1 GTGSSPDPTSGLP
14 RPGCGPCRPCSGV
27 APLARRA
34 AQPGRNCPNPRLH
47 GTGARAWRAPF
58 PGDGGESAGPA
69 REPATAWTAA
79 ASTAQRERGGKL
91 VPAVA
96 RVPLGVLI
104 PSVPFSSLIPSVPL
118 FPCFDAR
125 AAAAVHTRTMHSH
138 VGRMALVPVGARR
151 RTYTAAVRHPAFPK
165 K

>member
-1 GTGSSPDPTSGLP
+1 
-14 RPGCGPCRPCSGV
+14 
-27 APLARRA
+27 
-34 AQPGRNCPNPRLH
+34 
-47 GTGARAWRAPF
+47 PF

-104 PSVPFSSLIPSVPL
+104 PSVPFSSLIPSVP
-118 FPCFDAR
+118 FSWTDAQR
-125 AAAAVHTRTMHSH
+125 GRAERTLVEIPPRCGSHRRSRSGTVTFRESWLPGSASLRPAPASSAPDRQADGRCCACARRATAAPPRPLAGAAA
-138 VGRMALVPVGARR
+138 
-151 RTYTAAVRHPAFPK
+151 
-165 K
+165 